1 MVSALRSLVRET
13 LKKYNIV
20 ITKYSN
26 LDRLQERFKA
36 SNVFDLFREFP
47 DDHQTD
53 VLKIL
58 RQSKSQLGQDVFALY
73 ESGLKKNG
81 FFVEFGA
88 TNGVDLSNS
97 YLLEKE
103 FGWSGI
109 VAEPATRWHEELKS
123 NRSCHIETNCVWRE
137 SNKVL
142 TFSETDE
149 GEFSTIGLFDSAES
163 RKRNRKHGK
172 TYDVST
178 ISLVDLLDK
187 YNAPR
192 IVDFLS
198 IDTEGSEYE
207 ILSNCDFKK
216 YQFRVITCEHN
227 FAPQRKSIFSLLTS
241 NGYVRKFE
249 GRSRFDDW
257 YVKIGLA

>member
-13 LKKYNIV
+13 LKKYNLV
-20 ITKYSN
+20 ITRYSN
-26 LDRLQERFKA
+26 LDRLVERFKA
-36 SNVFDLFREFP
+36 SNVIDLFREFP
-47 DDHQTD
+47 DDHQTEM
-53 VLKIL
+53 LKIL
-58 RQSKSQLGQDVFALY
+58 RHSTSQLGQDVFALY
-73 ESGLKKNG
+73 ENGLKKSG

-88 TNGVDLSNS
+88 RDGVDLSNS

-109 VAEPATRWHEELKS
+109 VAEPATRWHEDLKS
-123 NRSCHIETNCVWRE
+123 NRNCHVETNCVWRE
-137 SNKVL
+137 SNKIL
-142 TFSETDE
+142 TFSEADE
-149 GEFSTIGLFDSAES
+149 GGVSTIDLFNSADS

-198 IDTEGSEYE
+198 IDTEGSEYQ
-207 ILSNCDFKK
+207 ILSTFDFKK
-216 YQFRVITCEHN
+216 YQIRVITCEHN
-227 FAPQRKSIFSLLTS
+227 FAPQRESIFSLLTA

-249 GRSRFDDW
+249 GRSSFDDW
-257 YVKIGLA
+257 YVKTGLT